1 MLTLEF
7 KHSLMPEVS
16 WQPLLN
22 VLLTNGW
29 DVFVDSE
36 APTSPSRFYRAWQP

>member
-7 KHSLMPEVS
+7 KHSLLPGGS

-22 VLLTNGW
+22 VLTNGST
-29 DVFVDSE
+29 VFVDSE
-36 APTSPSRFYRAWQP
+36 APASHPRFYRSWQP

>member
-7 KHSLMPEVS
+7 KYSLVPEGS

-22 VLLTNGW
+22 VLLTNGS

-36 APTSPSRFYRAWQP
+36 APASHPRFYRAWQP